1 LTNYPKTPAVEQAL
15 VVLVQAYDAMELNE
29 LRDDAQRML
38 KLNFPNTKYS
48 LANPYSKKWYQ
59 FW

>member
-1 LTNYPKTPAVEQAL
+1 
-15 VVLVQAYDAMELNE
+15 MELNE